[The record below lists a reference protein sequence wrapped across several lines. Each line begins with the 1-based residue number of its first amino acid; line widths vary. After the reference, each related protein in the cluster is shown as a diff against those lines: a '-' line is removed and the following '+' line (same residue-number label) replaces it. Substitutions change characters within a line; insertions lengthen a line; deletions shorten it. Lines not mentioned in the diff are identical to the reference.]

1 MKTEK
6 IHADSREA
14 TAIANC
20 FMVAAEQFRQHAAT
34 FRSLIDY
41 KPAPDALMA
50 IHGEGARAMAEQ
62 FDAQAEQASRYC
74 QIFQAL
80 DDESPLVIRFD
91 EEMVEDD
98 E

>member
-1 MKTEK
+1 MSKYLNVLE
-6 IHADSREA
+6 DSREA
-14 TAIANC
+14 NAIANC

-41 KPAPDALMA
+41 TPAPDAMMA
-50 IHGEGARAMAEQ
+50 IHGPAARAMAEQ
-62 FDAQAEQASRYC
+62 FEAQADEASRYC

-80 DDESPLVIRFD
+80 DDMVIIQYD
-91 EEMVEDD
+91 EERVEDD